1 MVSSTKFTPVLERA
15 LQHALCHLESGND
28 RPIGPTTNLDQLR
41 ARLSRPLAEYGV
53 EPTQVIDDL
62 VRDAEGGIIGCTSGR
77 FFGWVIGGT
86 LPAALTADWL
96 TSAWDQ
102 NAAIHACGPAEAV
115 IEEVAGCWLK
125 DLFGLPRMASFAF
138 VTGTQMAHVTCL
150 ASARHRLLKRVGWDV
165 EEQGLAGAPPI
176 RMTGIT
182 FWRCMSSAR
191 C

>member
-1 MVSSTKFTPVLERA
+1 MVSSTEFTPVLERA
-15 LQHALCHLESGND
+15 LRHALCHLNGGND

-41 ARLSRPLAEYGV
+41 ARLSRPLAEHGV

-86 LPAALTADWL
+86 LPAALAADWL

-115 IEEVAGCWLK
+115 IEEVAGGWLK
-125 DLFGLPRMASFAF
+125 ICSDYRKRPASP
-138 VTGTQMAHVTCL
+138 L
-150 ASARHRLLKRVGWDV
+150 
-165 EEQGLAGAPPI
+165 
-176 RMTGIT
+176 
-182 FWRCMSSAR
+182 
-191 C
+191 